1 MTVTING
8 TTGYTGPIGAIGDLS
23 TTGNTTLGDAA
34 GDTLTIN
41 GSTTTFTQ
49 GTANGVAYLNGSKV
63 LTTGSALVFDGTNLG
78 IGVTPSAWSGISAIQ
93 FNNGSLSW
101 STNRNYI
108 NSNAFWNGSNWVRT
122 TTGAANQFITS
133 WFDNSFT
140 WNYAGS
146 GSSGATVS
154 WTSGMTLDASG
165 NLGIAT
171 TSPTQKITVAG
182 SIRATSNS
190 SNFNETGAQFDYY
203 SGAMRFAAYVS
214 TGSSIQFLTNA
225 NGGNTAE
232 RARIT
237 STNLDTFGL
246 EQRFQTNS
254 GGSGVS
260 WAAVTGGAFGTAAS
274 RIYDAGNLRI
284 WTDDYTYFDST
295 ATAGGAGWYFTT
307 GTSSSGASGTTQ
319 FTLSGDGNMYFAD
332 SGNTGKR
339 GIQGICAANDYWFVG
354 GGGLGSSNNGYM
366 EIATGDDGQTAGGA
380 EPIYVSQYGLGS
392 PLTGT
397 LQRRATLLDANG
409 NTTFPGLI
417 TGTGGVTATGYLT
430 ANSRNYASSG
440 FQLSGTF
447 YLAGS
452 GATYDTP
459 TTGYR
464 FSESYGIAF
473 TSSGSVWHHQLI
485 NSSYIAGFGATGGN
499 YGSGNCY
506 LTGTLS
512 QNYSDIR
519 LKNDLGTIE
528 NALDKVMTLRGFRYT
543 INALGKELGFN
554 DDGVEAGLSAQD
566 VQAVL
571 PEAVMLAGSDI
582 APGPDG
588 ENISKSG
595 EYYLTLRYDRVVPL
609 LVNAIKELKAE
620 FDAYKLTH
628 P

>member
-23 TTGNTTLGDAA
+23 TTGNTTLGDAS

-63 LTTGSALVFDGTNLG
+63 LTTGSALVFDGTNLGVGIASPAQKLDVYGTGMKVNNASYVGYLGAGNTFAGGSASDFCVRSDNVLSFATGGPYERVRIDTSGNLG

-122 TTGAANQFITS
+122 TTGGANQFITS
-133 WFDNSFT
+133 WYDNSFT

-154 WTSGMTLDASG
+154 WTSGMTLTSEGRLLVGTTSYKANAYLTVNTSQQGAVFYSGSSTYNELGVWSGASDELKAVIKAESGLAKFGSRTNSPVVFQVNDTEVGRFSTSGYLGIG
-165 NLGIAT
+165 NTSPGFALDIAT
-171 TSPTQKITVAG
+171 TNAG
-182 SIRATSNS
+182 SIAWQRTGVSAKRWGITSDNS
-190 SNFNETGAQFDYY
+190 NTYLRNESDSVTVMTF
-203 SGAMRFAAYVS
+203 
-214 TGSSIQFLTNA
+214 A
-225 NGGNTAE
+225 NGG
-232 RARIT
+232 T
-237 STNLDTFGL
+237 ST
-246 EQRFQTNS
+246 
-254 GGSGVS
+254 
-260 WAAVTGGAFGTAAS
+260 A
-274 RIYDAGNLRI
+274 
-284 WTDDYTYFDST
+284 
-295 ATAGGAGWYFTT
+295 
-307 GTSSSGASGTTQ
+307 
-319 FTLSGDGNMYFAD
+319 
-332 SGNTGKR
+332 
-339 GIQGICAANDYWFVG
+339 
-354 GGGLGSSNNGYM
+354 NGYF
-366 EIATGDDGQTAGGA
+366 
-380 EPIYVSQYGLGS
+380 V
-392 PLTGT
+392 
-397 LQRRATLLDANG
+397 
-409 NTTFPGLI
+409 
-417 TGTGGVTATGYLT
+417 
-430 ANSRNYASSG
+430 ANSRLYATTG
-440 FQLSGTF
+440 MQIVTPL

-452 GATYDTP
+452 GATYDAP

-464 FSESYGIAF
+464 MVESYGAQWV
-473 TSSGSVWHHQLI
+473 SGGSVWHHSLI
-485 NSSYIAGFGATGGN
+485 NSSYIAGFGPSGSN

-571 PEAVMLAGSDI
+571 PEAVMLAGSDM

-588 ENISKSG
+588 ETVSKSG